1 MKRSP
6 LKRSTKPMRKRGAK
20 TEARYAGTDGKGEG
34 RRAFVARI
42 LSERA
47 TCQACDG
54 QPATDVHEKL
64 RRSAGGSITDD
75 ANVLALC
82 RPCHEWVHANPAD
95 AIAKGLLLSRYG
107 DESDVVSFVGNEVD
121 S

>member
-1 MKRSP
+1 MKRTA
-6 LKRSTKPMRKRGAK
+6 LKRSTKPMRKRSKK

-42 LSERA
+42 LTART
-47 TCQACDG
+47 TCEACG
-54 QPATDVHEKL
+54 EQPATDVHEKL

-82 RPCHEWVHANPAD
+82 RPCHEWVHHHPEAAM
-95 AIAKGLLLSRYG
+95 KRGLLESRYSKE
-107 DESDVVSFVGNEVD
+107 DL
-121 S
+121 